1 MFCSIRDSLLFDISI
16 MRKEL
21 KIFSKADDLRK
32 VEKFVDEVSVDLS
45 LNDEIY
51 GNLLI
56 ATLEAANNAI
66 VHGNKGKEDKSVDI
80 LLTREKSKLI
90 LRVQDQGSGFDYK
103 NIPDPTA
110 PENIEKINGRGV
122 FLMQKLSDQIEFFE
136 NGSIVQLTFTLK

>member
-1 MFCSIRDSLLFDISI
+1 

-21 KIFSKADDLRK
+21 IIKSKSDNLRE
-32 VEKFVDEVSVDLS
+32 VEKFVDEVSSELS

-66 VHGNKGKEDKSVDI
+66 VHGNKGQEDKNVDI
-80 LLTREKSKLI
+80 LLTKEKSKII
-90 LRVQDQGSGFDYK
+90 LRVQDYGPGFDYK
-103 NIPDPTA
+103 NIPDPTS

>member
-1 MFCSIRDSLLFDISI
+1 

-21 KIFSKADDLRK
+21 KIKSNSENLRK
-32 VEKFVDEVSVDLS
+32 VEKFVDEVSADLS

-66 VHGNKGKEDKSVDI
+66 VHGNGGQEDKVVDI
-80 LLTREKSKLI
+80 LLTKDKSRII

-103 NIPDPTA
+103 NVPDPTS
-110 PENIEKINGRGV
+110 PENLEKINGRGV
-122 FLMQKLSDQIEFFE
+122 FLMKKLSDQIEFFD
-136 NGSIVQLTFTLK
+136 NGSIVQLTFSLK

>member
-1 MFCSIRDSLLFDISI
+1 

-21 KIFSKADDLRK
+21 IIKSKSENLRE
-32 VEKFVDEVSVDLS
+32 VEKFVDDVSAFLS
-45 LNDEIY
+45 LTDEIY

-66 VHGNKGKEDKSVDI
+66 VHGNKGQEEKDVDI
-80 LLTREKSKLI
+80 LLTKDKYQLV
-90 LRVQDQGSGFDYK
+90 LRVKDQGQGFDYK

-122 FLMQKLSDQIEFFE
+122 FLMQKLSDHIEFFE
-136 NGSIVQLTFTLK
+136 NGSIVQLTFSLK

>member
-1 MFCSIRDSLLFDISI
+1 

-21 KIFSKADDLRK
+21 KIFSRSEDLRK

-66 VHGNKGKEDKSVDI
+66 VHGNKNQEDKRVEI
-80 LLTREKSKLI
+80 LLTKDNSKLV
-90 LRVQDQGSGFDYK
+90 LRVQDQGNGFDYK
-103 NIPDPTA
+103 SIPDPTA
-110 PENIEKINGRGV
+110 PENLEKINGRGV

-136 NGSIVQLTFTLK
+136 NGSVVQLTFTLK

>member
-1 MFCSIRDSLLFDISI
+1 

-21 KIFSKADDLRK
+21 KIKSNSENLRK
-32 VEKFVDEVSVDLS
+32 VEKFVDEVSADLS

-66 VHGNKGKEDKSVDI
+66 VHGNGGQEDKVVDI
-80 LLTREKSKLI
+80 LLTKDKSRII

-103 NIPDPTA
+103 NVPDPTS
-110 PENIEKINGRGV
+110 PENLEKINGRGV
-122 FLMQKLSDQIEFFE
+122 FFF
-136 NGSIVQLTFTLK
+136 

>member
-1 MFCSIRDSLLFDISI
+1 

-21 KIFSKADDLRK
+21 KIKSISENLRK
-32 VEKFVDEVSVDLS
+32 VEKFVDEVSSDLS
-45 LNDEIY
+45 LKDEIY

-56 ATLEAANNAI
+56 ATLEAAKNAI
-66 VHGNKGKEDKSVDI
+66 VHGNKEQEDKDVDI
-80 LLTREKSKLI
+80 FLTKEKTRI
-90 LRVQDQGSGFDYK
+90 VLRVQDQGSGFDYK